1 MTKMFEK
8 EETFTEKTEDVL
20 KLIMMMISV
29 ILGVALVMSRAV
41 M

>member
-1 MTKMFEK
+1 MFEK